1 MKVKDNQK
9 KLVMKNS
16 WIDGFEKITKSEIE
30 KIRDLIDKKG
40 RRYRVRFDYEYIE
53 INSVN
58 RYIEIIKLSDYYF
71 TVLDQIRNKD
81 RLLLYTK
88 SSYYICDD
96 FEELESYIRNEL

>member
-71 TVLDQIRNKD
+71 TVLDQIRNKKT
-81 RLLLYTK
+81 L
-88 SSYYICDD
+88 
-96 FEELESYIRNEL
+96 